1 MTEDPETGY
10 DHPLEP
16 AEPVDGPRAA
26 CPVCGVLFF
35 GRGTLTH
42 NDDGSHGW
50 TPDVPENR
58 EETP

>member
-1 MTEDPETGY
+1 MTDDPEAEY
-10 DHPLEP
+10 EHPVE
-16 AEPVDGPRAA
+16 AEPIEGVRAT
-26 CPVCGVLFF
+26 CPDCGSQLL